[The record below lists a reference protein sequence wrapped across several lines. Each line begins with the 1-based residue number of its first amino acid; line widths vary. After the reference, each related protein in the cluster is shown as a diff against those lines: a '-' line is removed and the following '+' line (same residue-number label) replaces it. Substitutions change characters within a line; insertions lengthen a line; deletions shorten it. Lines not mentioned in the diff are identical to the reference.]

1 MNKILN
7 LFFIGLLFPFVML
20 AQQQPTKDDLQKQ
33 KKQLEQ
39 EIKEL
44 NDLQASISKNKKL
57 SLKQL
62 AIVQTKIR
70 KREQL
75 ISSINKDIRRV
86 EDQLYS
92 NEVEINHLK
101 KELDTLKQ
109 NYAKSIVFAYKNR
122 GSYEYLNFLFSAQ
135 NFNDAFKRLTYL
147 KSYRQYRETQAE
159 TILKTQNLL
168 EQATSTLS
176 NTKIEK
182 TQVLKN
188 QNEQLAALETDKKE
202 NARVVQDL
210 KDQEKEVQ
218 AQLRKREKQ
227 RQELNRALA
236 AAIRR
241 EIDEA
246 NRKEKERLAK
256 LKADAAKN
264 KSTAVAPT
272 TKPSTETSNKT
283 TSNKNAIETTGG
295 LVKSGGKEN
304 GDYTTFESTP
314 EGATLSL
321 NFENSRGRL
330 PWPVNGGIITH
341 DFGVKQISSQL
352 REKND
357 GVFIAVPVGT
367 GVKCVADGEVATIIN
382 LDDDQAV
389 MVKHGKYFTVYNKL
403 ASVNVSEGQKVHAG
417 TVIGKAAVSLDG
429 NGGEIEFRIMNLSN
443 QFLNPHSWLKPL

>member
-1 MNKILN
+1 MNKILSI
-7 LFFIGLLFPFVML
+7 FFIGLLFPFVML
-20 AQQQPTKDDLQKQ
+20 AQQQPSKDDLQKQ

-62 AIVQTKIR
+62 AIVQTKIK

-75 ISSINKDIRRV
+75 INSINKDIRRV

-135 NFNDAFKRLTYL
+135 DFNDAFKRLTYL

-159 TILKTQNLL
+159 TISKTQNLL
-168 EQATSTLS
+168 QQATTTLS
-176 NTKIEK
+176 NTKVEK

-188 QNEQLAALETDKKE
+188 QNDQLAALETDKKE
-202 NARVVQDL
+202 NARVLQDL
-210 KDQEKEVQ
+210 KTQEKEVQ

-227 RQELNRALA
+227 RQDLNKALA
-236 AAIRR
+236 AVLRR
-241 EIDEA
+241 EIEEA

-256 LKADAAKN
+256 LKADADKN
-264 KSTAVAPT
+264 KNTTTTT
-272 TKPSTETSNKT
+272 TKPATTPNKPPT
-283 TSNKNAIETTGG
+283 NKSPLETTGG
-295 LVKSGGKEN
+295 VVKADKGS
-304 GDYTTFESTP
+304 GDYTNFESTP

-321 NFENSRGRL
+321 NFENSKGRL
-330 PWPVNGGIITH
+330 PWPVNGGVITH
-341 DFGVKQISSQL
+341 DFGIKQISSQL

-367 GVKCVADGEVATIIN
+367 GVKCVADGEVASVIN
-382 LDDDQAV
+382 LEDDQAV

-417 TVIGKAAVSLDG
+417 TIIGKAAVSLDG
-429 NGGEIEFRIMNLSN
+429 NGGEIEFRIMNLNN
-443 QFLNPHSWLKPL
+443 QYLNPHSWLKPL

>member
-1 MNKILN
+1 MNKILR

-62 AIVQTKIR
+62 AIVQTKIK

-75 ISSINKDIRRV
+75 INSINKDIRRV

-159 TILKTQNLL
+159 TIVKTQNLL
-168 EQATSTLS
+168 QQAATTLS

-188 QNEQLAALETDKKE
+188 QNDQLTALESDKKE
-202 NARVVQDL
+202 NARVLQDL
-210 KDQEKEVQ
+210 KTQEKEVQ

-227 RQELNRALA
+227 RQELNKALT

-246 NRKEKERLAK
+246 NRKEKERIAK
-256 LKADAAKN
+256 LKADAIKKN
-264 KSTAVAPT
+264 TAATPS
-272 TKPSTETSNKT
+272 KPSTETPTKT
-283 TSNKNAIETTGG
+283 DINKNPIETTGG
-295 LVKSGGKEN
+295 VVKADKGS
-304 GDYTTFESTP
+304 GDYTNFESTP

-321 NFENSRGRL
+321 NFENSKGKL
-330 PWPVNGGIITH
+330 PWPVNGGVITY
-341 DFGVKQISSQL
+341 DFGIKQISSQL
-352 REKND
+352 RLKND

-367 GVKCVADGEVATIIN
+367 GVKCVADGEVADIIN

-403 ASVNVSEGQKVHAG
+403 ASVNVSQGQKVHAG
-417 TVIGKAAVSLDG
+417 TIIGKAAVSLDG
-429 NGGEIEFRIMNLSN
+429 NGGEIEFRIMNLNN
-443 QFLNPHSWLKPL
+443 QYLNPHSWLKPL